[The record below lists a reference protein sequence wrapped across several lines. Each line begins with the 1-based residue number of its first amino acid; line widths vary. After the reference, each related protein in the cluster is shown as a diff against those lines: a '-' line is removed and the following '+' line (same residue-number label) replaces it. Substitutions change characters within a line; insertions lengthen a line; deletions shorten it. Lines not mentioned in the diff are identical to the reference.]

1 MNNRLDAPRGQI
13 LGQVQVDEYPKT
25 GHDLSMSV
33 LTTGKIGTIYPTQA
47 LPVNYGDSIQNKS
60 SAVVQFQP
68 LAVPMMANMTI
79 KQEHFY
85 VPYNCVWSNWD
96 NFISGGEE
104 NDFNTPPPLTSLRSI
119 IYMINSL
126 FGVET
131 YNSGVQVSIPFGITK
146 DVQSGHIISF
156 LNSSVVDE
164 YIDKYKDSQYN
175 EFAKQYEI
183 EDLSKFMPESLK
195 KALEFFYHS
204 IDNSQQS
211 TGKLNLAV
219 PLQYYLDDNEIN
231 FNDYNAKPLEYE
243 KDILDSL
250 NNAWSAI
257 NQSDPLHRPII
268 LPQAIG
274 YVQEF
279 YNFFKPLIGPGSYF
293 DLLGMG
299 VFTFEDFLLAI
310 YYELYDTYTQ
320 FESLP
325 ESVQLST
332 SYGVLFVDPK
342 YINNEQVHV
351 LNLRAQYLT
360 WYNNYR
366 DQLLELNAMK
376 PRTADDAL
384 DYELIL
390 MLMPRQRC
398 WQKDTF
404 TTALTTP
411 ATADV
416 AIPTSLSL
424 QVFSQRRYEMTD
436 EQRSD
441 MYHNQMDINSIK
453 FMDGEV
459 IKIPSNYI
467 SGFGN
472 QVIDTGSNTNGFSLH
487 MLDAARRAQKFL
499 KKALFI
505 GNRIQDFVYSQFH
518 VKYLDA
524 RLRLPELL
532 ATSKQL
538 VKMETLVNNTTTQ
551 ESIAGDKAG
560 FAYGND
566 EGNFFDRYCEEAGV
580 ILSFFTIMPDTTYT
594 KLRDKQ
600 YSRLDRFDYP
610 FPDFATLGM
619 DGVFQSEL
627 AYQAV
632 GSAVQYEDTD
642 TTSALEGFPIK
653 NALFGYQG
661 RYYPQKSRVST
672 EHGEFLTTQ
681 NMYTFG
687 RSFNPYMRD
696 GMPKLNAY
704 FVHCFP
710 PLDMFVMDNRDYPID
725 DYWRAEIYHD
735 TKADTELPKYSIQL

>member
-1 MNNRLDAPRGQI
+1 MNNRIDAPRGQV

-85 VPYNCVWSNWD
+85 IPYNCVWSNWD

-104 NDFNTPPPLTSLRSI
+104 NTFNTPPPLTSLRSLV
-119 IYMINSL
+119 YMINSL
-126 FGVET
+126 FGVQT
-131 YNSGVQVSIPFGITK
+131 AINGQQVAIPLNITK
-146 DVQSGHIISF
+146 DPQTGHTITFI
-156 LNSSVVDE
+156 NSDVVSE
-164 YIDKYKDSQYN
+164 YIDKYKYSNYTT
-175 EFAKQYEI
+175 FAQEYEI
-183 EDLSKFMPESLK
+183 EDISKFMPESLK

-204 IDNSQQS
+204 IDNSLES
-211 TGKLNLAV
+211 TGNLNISV
-219 PLQYYLDDNEIN
+219 PLQYYLDANELN
-231 FNDYNAKPLEYE
+231 FNDYIAHPLEYE
-243 KDILDSL
+243 KTIIDSL
-250 NNAWSAI
+250 QQAWRSF
-257 NQSDPLHRPII
+257 SGDEPELRPII

-274 YVQEF
+274 YIQEF

-310 YYELYDTYTQ
+310 YYELFATYVQHQQLDEGTQ
-320 FESLP
+320 RE
-325 ESVQLST
+325 T
-332 SYGVLFVDPK
+332 YNAVLYVNPIYCND
-342 YINNEQVHV
+342 EQVHV

-376 PRTADDAL
+376 PRVDDGAL

-416 AIPTSLSL
+416 AIPTSLSMR
-424 QVFSQRRYEMTD
+424 VFQTRAYEMD
-436 EQRSD
+436 ESQIST
-441 MYHNQMDINSIK
+441 MKHNQMDINQIK

-459 IKIPSNYI
+459 IKIPTNYI
-467 SGFGN
+467 SGLGDELLN
-472 QVIDTGSNTNGFSLH
+472 TGINSNGFSLH

-532 ATSKQL
+532 STSKQL
-538 VKMETLVNNTTTQ
+538 VKMETLVNNTTTS

-566 EGNFFDRYCEEAGV
+566 EGNYFDRYCEEAGV

-619 DGVFQSEL
+619 DGVFSSEL

-632 GSAVQYEDTD
+632 GTPIQYQDD
-642 TTSALEGFPIK
+642 DPAARDEGWPIR

-696 GMPKLNAY
+696 SMPKLNAY